1 MGLFNIDK
9 IKNDLEGY
17 IETKIALLKL
27 ELNEQIASALG
38 KIAVILLI
46 AIFLFLGVL
55 FLSIAASFKLNTILD
70 SHHLGFLIIGG
81 VYLLLAIIFWLFT
94 DKNRISSR
102 LSDKIGEEVKRH

>member
-17 IETKIALLKL
+17 AETKIALLKL
-27 ELNEQIASALG
+27 ELSEQLASALG

-46 AIFLFLGVL
+46 TVLLFLGIL
-55 FLSIAASFKLNTILD
+55 FLSVAAAFKLNIILD
-70 SHHLGFLIIGG
+70 SHYLGFLIIGG
-81 VYLLLAIIFWLFT
+81 VYLIMAIIFWLFI

-102 LSDKIGEEVKRH
+102 LSDKIREEAKKQ